1 MIRSIG
7 KYVLTKTAVGLD
19 HPAVGEIYHSEFF
32 NKDIVV
38 SRVLDN
44 KHWYFNF
51 VHDATKNERRSD
63 IPLTYFQKKKIKNY
77 KEVHRSAVK
86 KTQAEMNRVYQN
98 VAQDCING
106 VYLNGDERIRNLRA
120 IGFNDIQIQ
129 RIQNIINN
137 EMRRG

>member
-1 MIRSIG
+1 MIRNIE
-7 KYVLTKTAVGLD
+7 KYVLTKTSVGID
-19 HPAVGEIYHSEFF
+19 HPAVGEIYYSDFF
-32 NKDIVV
+32 SKDIIV

-44 KHWYFNF
+44 NHWYFNF
-51 VHDATKNERRSD
+51 VHDHTKNERRAD

-77 KEVHRSAVK
+77 NEVHRSAVK
-86 KTQAEMNRVYQN
+86 KTQSEMNRIYQD
-98 VAQDCING
+98 VAQDCIKG
-106 VYLNGDERIRNLRA
+106 IYLNGNERIQNLRA